1 MIIGEKIRLARLFR
15 EYSQENMAEMLKV
28 STTAYRNM
36 EKNSK
41 LSDLRFKQ
49 ISDVLQMSEDDIKAI
64 GEKGFFNSFNGNSN
78 NNIVN
83 SSIGDNAKELIS
95 QINIKELELKNKDL
109 EVLNLKLQ
117 KELLEEKLRRFES
130 MS

>member
-1 MIIGEKIRLARLFR
+1 MIIGEKIRLARLYR

-28 STTAYRNM
+28 STTAYRKM

-49 ISDVLQMSEDDIKAI
+49 IADVLQMSEDDIKAI
-64 GEKGFFNSFNGNSN
+64 GEKGFFNSFNGNSH
-78 NNIVN
+78 NIVN

-117 KELLEEKLRRFES
+117 KELLEEKLRRFEG

>member
-15 EYSQENMAEMLKV
+15 EYSQENMTEMLKV

-49 ISDVLQMSEDDIKAI
+49 IADVLQMSEDDIKAI
-64 GEKGFFNSFNGNSN
+64 GEKGFFNSFNGNSH
-78 NNIVN
+78 NIVN

-117 KELLEEKLRRFES
+117 KELLEEKLRRFEG